1 MPRAAILPLCC
12 FDMKQPI
19 SQCKEGE
26 QDQNNQIAPVLACN
40 YLSQDYP
47 AQQEREQQIHSFGQ
61 AKGQQG

>member
-1 MPRAAILPLCC
+1 
-12 FDMKQPI
+12 MKQPI